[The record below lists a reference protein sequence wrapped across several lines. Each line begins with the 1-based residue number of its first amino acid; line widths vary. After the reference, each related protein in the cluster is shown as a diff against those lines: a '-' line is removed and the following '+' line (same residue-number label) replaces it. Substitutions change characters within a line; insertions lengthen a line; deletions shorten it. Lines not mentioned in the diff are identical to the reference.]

1 MLNLFF
7 SNPTKNQ
14 FLNFKGI
21 LFQTVDPRKVL
32 NFQTSIQ
39 PPSSLGS
46 NKYFFNFIKQDDHS
60 LHHKHKHKRKQ
71 KTVNEPCCVNC
82 EERKD
87 CQKQEC
93 CWHCKK
99 KLEVN
104 CLFCVGC
111 QKIQPPNEKSDYFEL
126 LGVEKRFDLDINKLS
141 DSFKNLQ
148 KQVHPDKFHFNGG
161 DEHRFSK
168 KISTNINRA
177 YKTLKKDNLR
187 AKYMLELNGFSSENK
202 IINDPELLM
211 EQLEK
216 RQLVETGEI
225 SLLEK
230 LQKENDKEKMEIKKK
245 LTKAFEE
252 KNFKAAED
260 YTIKLQ
266 YIVKLEEQLHDKLF

>member
-7 SNPTKNQ
+7 SSPTTKQ
-14 FLNFKGI
+14 FLNFKGL
-21 LFQTVDPRKVL
+21 LFQTFDPRKVV
-32 NFQTSIQ
+32 NFKTNIQ

-46 NKYFFNFIKQDDHS
+46 NKYFFNFVKKDDHS
-60 LHHKHKHKRKQ
+60 LHNHSHKHKGI
-71 KTVNEPCCVNC
+71 NEPCCVNC
-82 EERKD
+82 EERKE
-87 CQKQEC
+87 CKKQEC
-93 CWHCKK
+93 CWHCEKE
-99 KLEVN
+99 LESN

-148 KQVHPDKFHFNGG
+148 KQVHPDKFHFQGG
-161 DEHRFSK
+161 DEHSFSK
-168 KISTNINRA
+168 KVSTNINKA

-187 AKYMLELNGFSSENK
+187 AKYLLELNGFSSEDK
-202 IINDPELLM
+202 IISDPELLM
-211 EQLEK
+211 DQLEK
-216 RQLVETGEI
+216 RQLVETGET

-230 LQKENDKEKMEIKKK
+230 LQKENDKEKKQIKKK
-245 LTKAFEE
+245 LTKAFAEN
-252 KNFKAAED
+252 NFKAAEK